1 MHTLIVNG
9 EPADKGHPASEFL
22 HDLGLLTQRS
32 LVLAGDVINDPVKD
46 RLAELQEVNK
56 ATANM
61 RRLLRQYLRDQISL
75 DEMIVAADA
84 ICRERL
90 PAEAAV
96 LPTERTVL

>member
-1 MHTLIVNG
+1 MHILFDG

-32 LVLAGDVINDPVKD
+32 LVLAHNAINDPVKD
-46 RLAELQEVNK
+46 RLAELREVNK

-61 RRLLRQYLRDQISL
+61 RRVLRQYLRDQISL
-75 DEMIVAADA
+75 DEMIATADA

-90 PAEAAV
+90 LAESTV
-96 LPTERTVL
+96 LPTERTVS